1 MAEPFLI
8 FAGALIDGSGRPAR
22 QNMLLSVDN
31 GIFGSIREAVSSDVD
46 RPNIINLSNCT
57 LLPGF
62 VDAHVHLFMSGTSN
76 PEVRQQQLDAPFEN
90 IKKVISRH
98 IHQQL
103 AHGVVAVRDGGDYAG
118 HALRYKVEC
127 LPSEKLPICLRSAG
141 KAWRASGRYGSLIG
155 RPPSAGNSLAQ
166 AIAHGRE
173 SLDHV
178 KIVNSGLNS
187 LTEFGKK
194 TLPQFNA
201 DQLQAAV
208 RAAGDL
214 GLRVM
219 VHANGELPVKLAIEA
234 GCHSIEHGFFMG
246 KDNLRRMADRQVMWV
261 PTAYTMKAYHESLDT
276 ISVEGAVALRNLEH
290 QMNQI
295 SLALQYGVPIA
306 IGTDCGSLGVHHGS
320 AFKEELRLLIQAGM
334 TLEKGI
340 QCATQNGAKTL
351 GVADDFGRLG
361 TGMPATFV
369 VAEGDP
375 SGLPDTLNAPVKI
388 FIRGEAWKPD
398 AMCLPMPLSPE

>member
-1 MAEPFLI
+1 MKNSFDI
-8 FAGALIDGSGRPAR
+8 YAGWLIDGSGESAR
-22 QNMLLSVDN
+22 QNILLRVTN
-31 GIFGSIREAVSSDVD
+31 GIIVSIKDSESTDLSRNDVID
-46 RPNIINLSNCT
+46 LSHCT

-62 VDAHVHLFMSGTSN
+62 VDAHVHLFMSGTKD
-76 PEVRQQQLDAPFEN
+76 PEVRQHQLDAPFEDM
-90 IKKVISRH
+90 KKIISRH

-103 AHGVVAVRDGGDYAG
+103 AHGVVAVRDGGDYDG
-118 HALRYKVEC
+118 HALRYKKEC
-127 LPSEKLPICLRSAG
+127 LPLEKLPICLKSAG
-141 KAWRASGRYGSLIG
+141 RAWRASGRYGRLIG
-155 RPPSAGNSLAQ
+155 RPPSGRNSLAQ
-166 AIAHGRE
+166 AIAHSGKGV
-173 SLDHV
+173 DHV

-187 LTEFGKK
+187 LIKFGKM

-201 DQLQAAV
+201 DQLRAAV
-208 RAAGDL
+208 RTAGDL

-276 ISVEGAVALRNLEH
+276 TSVEGEVSLRNLEH

-295 SLALQYGVPIA
+295 SKAMQFGVPIA

-320 AFKEELRLLIQAGM
+320 AFKEELRLLMQAGM

-340 QCATQNGAKTL
+340 QCATQNGAQTL
-351 GVADDFGRLG
+351 GVADNFGRLS

-369 VAEGDP
+369 AARGDL
-375 SGLPDTLNAPVKI
+375 SRLPDNLNAPEKV
-388 FIRGEAWKPD
+388 FIRGEAWEP
-398 AMCLPMPLSPE
+398 